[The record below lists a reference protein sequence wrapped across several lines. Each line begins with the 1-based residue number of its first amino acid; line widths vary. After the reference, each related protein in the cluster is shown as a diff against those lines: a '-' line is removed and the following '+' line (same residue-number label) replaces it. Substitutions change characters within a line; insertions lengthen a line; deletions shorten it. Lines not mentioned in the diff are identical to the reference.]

1 MRKSRIGI
9 NIATSL
15 LQQAVAVVCGFI
27 VPRLN
32 LGAYGPAYHGIVN
45 SVAQFLSCVTLLR
58 AGIGGV
64 TRAALYKSLTENNIE
79 KTSAIVKAT
88 EQFMRKIA
96 LIFSGALLVFAAV
109 YPFLVKEE
117 FDWFFSFSLVLILGI
132 STVVQYY
139 FGITNQFLL
148 HTDQR
153 LYISNLWHTAAVI
166 LNTLLTVFLIQAG
179 CGIHI
184 AKLGSAVAY
193 SLTPIMLFLYVR
205 RRYGLHRDVAPDYG
219 ALQQRWDAFAHQL
232 AAFIHSNTD
241 IMVLTVF
248 TDLKQVSIYSVY
260 SAVVGSL
267 NALIASAANAVEATL
282 GKLLASANQALLR
295 EKVDIYE
302 LVMHI
307 ISTIFFSCAAILIGP
322 FVMVYTAGVQDV
334 NYHQPVMGYL
344 MCLAYWLTVIRLP
357 YQNVIEAAGHF
368 KETKGIAITEAVLNV
383 GLSCVLVAACGT
395 VGVVIGT
402 VVAMAYRTVCYAIYA
417 SKNLLEQNILRFLK
431 RLLVSV
437 LTMGVVFAPVF
448 LFGINEIILQAA
460 TGYLEWFVVACMVFF
475 YVTIVAVL
483 INGVCYF
490 GKVRKILQ
498 LLFKKQV

>member
-1 MRKSRIGI
+1 MRQSRIGI

-27 VPRLN
+27 VPRLI
-32 LGAYGPAYHGIVN
+32 LGAYGAAYHGIVN
-45 SVAQFLSCVTLLR
+45 SVSQFLSCVTLLR

-64 TRAALYKSLTENNIE
+64 TRAALYRSLAENDLE

-117 FDWFFSFSLVLILGI
+117 FDWLFSFSLVLILGI

-153 LYISNLWHTAAVI
+153 LYISNLWQTVATI
-166 LNTLLTVFLIQAG
+166 LNTLLTVFLIRAG

-184 AKLGSAVAY
+184 AKLGSAVAF
-193 SLTPIMLFLYVR
+193 SLTPIMLFVYVR
-205 RRYGLHRDVAPDYG
+205 RRYSLRRDVAPDYG

-248 TDLKQVSIYSVY
+248 TNMKQVSVYSVY

-267 NALIASAANAVEATL
+267 SGLIASAANAVEASL
-282 GKLLASANQALLR
+282 GRILVGENRAALR
-295 EKVDIYE
+295 ERVDVYE
-302 LVMHI
+302 LLMHI
-307 ISTIFFSCAAILIGP
+307 IGTIIFSCAAILIVP

-334 NYHQPVMGYL
+334 NYNQPAMGYL

-368 KETKGIAITEAVLNV
+368 KETKGIAIAEAVLNV

-417 SKNLLEQNILRFLK
+417 SKKLLGQNILCFVK
-431 RLLVSV
+431 RLLVSI
-437 LTMGVVFAPVF
+437 LALAAIFAPIF
-448 LFGINEIILQAA
+448 LFHMEEKLLQAA
-460 TGYLEWFVVACMVFF
+460 TGYLEWIMVAFVVFF
-475 YVTIVAVL
+475 YVATVTAA

-490 GKVRKILQ
+490 DKM
-498 LLFKKQV
+498 KKLIRVFLKK